1 MTPNKWR
8 RLQGYGIGV
17 MSIAGYEESMSNLL
31 AQQ

>member
-8 RLQGYGIGV
+8 RLHGYGIGV
-17 MSIAGYEESMSNLL
+17 MSIAGCEESIGNLL